1 MSGGGKTIR
10 QAIAI
15 ALEGLNG
22 DLLEW
27 VVLTQQKKALRSHI
41 KSWVHDYARSRGV
54 ILSDSDIESELKE
67 IISEL
72 RSGVPLAS
80 VARSE
85 K

>member
-27 VVLTQQKKALRSHI
+27 VVLTQKKALRSHI